1 MSAEQKNFSFETVAV
16 LCAVLQSNG
25 GTIGTAYY
33 DLMSACD
40 GKRTA
45 CSFQHEF
52 RAVLKRAREIK
63 DKMGEAGALKPV
75 APMPKGGRSK
85 KNGSSTSGKK
95 RGQLPYSSMSSQVLI
110 RD

>member
-1 MSAEQKNFSFETVAV
+1 MAGEQKTFSFETVAV
-16 LCAVLQSNG
+16 LCAAIMSNG
-25 GTIGTAYY
+25 GTIGSAYY

-63 DKMGEAGALKPV
+63 DNMGGPGTIQPV
-75 APMPKGGRSK
+75 APVPKGSRARK
-85 KNGSSTSGKK
+85 TAPNAGKK
-95 RGQLPYSSMSSQVLI
+95 RGRSLTPTDPFRY
-110 RD
+110 